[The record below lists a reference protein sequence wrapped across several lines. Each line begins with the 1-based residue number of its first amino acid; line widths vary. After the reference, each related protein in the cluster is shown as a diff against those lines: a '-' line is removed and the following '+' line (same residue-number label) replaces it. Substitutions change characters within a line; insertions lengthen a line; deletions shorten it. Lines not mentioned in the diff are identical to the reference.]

1 MKPCKVYSIQENDV
15 IVPET
20 DYYEVVH
27 FDMKEPHVIRSSDGN
42 KPLLVEKEVHC
53 TPIRKFSEISEFG
66 TRINTYVAFD
76 KKLED
81 YVNTIINEKLQEQGF
96 SHNKE
101 ISVYKKD
108 LGKVSFELEQLRE
121 YSYQQRKDFMHKGD
135 KLLFRL
141 SLGIA
146 SLFSGAVICLG
157 VVFS

>member
-1 MKPCKVYSIQENDV
+1 MRPCKVYSIQENDV

-42 KPLLVEKEVHC
+42 KPLLVEEEIHC

-81 YVNTIINEKLQEQGF
+81 YVNLLIKEKLHEQEVY
-96 SHNKE
+96 HNKE
-101 ISVYKKD
+101 ISVHKEGIDKA
-108 LGKVSFELEQLRE
+108 LFELEQLR
-121 YSYQQRKDFMHKGD
+121 YHNYQQRINFMNKWD
-135 KLLFRL
+135 ELLFRL

-146 SLFSGAVICLG
+146 SLFSGTVICLG